1 MYMHLMYLVTS
12 IGCSLHIVHDLISP
26 VGMAI
31 RYGLTVASL
40 VEPTTYREAAAHP
53 DWQHAVSEEIAAL
66 DRTGTW
72 DLVPLLP
79 HATPVTFKWVYKI
92 KTRSDGSLECYK
104 ARLVARG
111 FQQ

>member
-1 MYMHLMYLVTS
+1 M
-12 IGCSLHIVHDLISP
+12 
-26 VGMAI
+26 
-31 RYGLTVASL
+31 TVASL

-79 HATPVTFKWVYKI
+79 HAAPVTFKWVYKI